1 LSHVCEEGGLLQGFR
16 QVSGPLGLPDWQIA
30 CPLGKREA
38 DSHINTS
45 ARKVKE
51 FPLSLRDFLRSM
63 ASVIKLS
70 RKSDKEEF
78 FLYLKLV
85 LLGLGVVG
93 VIGFLI
99 KLISAA
105 LPSIFG

>member
-1 LSHVCEEGGLLQGFR
+1 
-16 QVSGPLGLPDWQIA
+16 
-30 CPLGKREA
+30 
-38 DSHINTS
+38 
-45 ARKVKE
+45 
-51 FPLSLRDFLRSM
+51 M

-93 VIGFLI
+93 IIGFLV

-105 LPSIFG
+105 LPTIFG